1 MIESFESE
9 VILKNILQTECGML
23 KILKDRS
30 HVQNAYLLKLNV
42 RTTVGYYDIS
52 TYKGNCFLLQ

>member
-1 MIESFESE
+1 
-9 VILKNILQTECGML
+9 ML

-42 RTTVGYYDIS
+42 RATVGYYDIS